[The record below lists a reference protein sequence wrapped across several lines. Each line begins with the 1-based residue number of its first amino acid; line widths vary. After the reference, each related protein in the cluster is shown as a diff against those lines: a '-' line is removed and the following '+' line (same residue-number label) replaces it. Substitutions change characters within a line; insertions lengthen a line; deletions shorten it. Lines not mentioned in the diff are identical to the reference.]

1 MLNKRE
7 IVKISRENGI
17 NCNDLE
23 QLKKAIDI
31 SKFATDSYK
40 ELSSKEF
47 YEFGKYL
54 LFALSSANSAKKTS
68 EDELSDF
75 MKYLCESLSSGFEGV
90 KDVAMVTKYK
100 KNLELLKI
108 RFKELYVEEYLKEHS
123 NGDLSSSIDALIMLC
138 RKEVRDAK
146 EATKNTLD
154 LDEVIYSDDQNLYL
168 NGNYGTVSVSKSAY
182 VDARIK
188 TGIKYGANLLGGVTL
203 LGISKIL
210 KKPLNQSKVHN

>member
-1 MLNKRE
+1 M
-7 IVKISRENGI
+7 
-17 NCNDLE
+17 
-23 QLKKAIDI
+23 
-31 SKFATDSYK
+31 
-40 ELSSKEF
+40 
-47 YEFGKYL
+47 
-54 LFALSSANSAKKTS
+54 
-68 EDELSDF
+68 
-75 MKYLCESLSSGFEGV
+75 
-90 KDVAMVTKYK
+90 
-100 KNLELLKI
+100 KI
-108 RFKELYVEEYLKEHS
+108 RSKELYVEEYLKEHS

-188 TGIKYGANLLGGVTL
+188 TGIKYGANLLGGVSL

-210 KKPLNQSKVHN
+210 KKTKDKSI

>member
-17 NCNDLE
+17 DCNDHE

-31 SKFATDSYK
+31 SKFATNGYK

-108 RFKELYVEEYLKEHS
+108 RSKELYVEEYLKEHS

-210 KKPLNQSKVHN
+210 KKTKVKSI